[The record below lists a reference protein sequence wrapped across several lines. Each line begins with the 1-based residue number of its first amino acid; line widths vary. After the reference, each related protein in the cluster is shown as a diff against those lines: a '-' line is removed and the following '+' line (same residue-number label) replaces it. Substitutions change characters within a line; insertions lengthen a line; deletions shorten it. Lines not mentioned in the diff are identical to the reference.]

1 MTFNGTCNGFWKEK
15 NTRRQRTRM
24 KVRNT
29 REERFW
35 FFKNSSKNCIY
46 SPCYNHSLSFTRGQ
60 SIRKEQLLLL
70 LIFQISFSLSFD
82 VVIVVCINF
91 VSWNFANLSCWWLL
105 LFCFP
110 TQLPLLKS
118 DWYHVDEWHAK
129 DLLNIRYSLFLSTE
143 TSFMYYILH
152 CDFWCWGKCTI
163 TT

>member
-1 MTFNGTCNGFWKEK
+1 MKRE
-15 NTRRQRTRM
+15 NTR
-24 KVRNT
+24 K
-29 REERFW
+29 ERKRIKKEIRGKKDFGSL
-35 FFKNSSKNCIY
+35 KIEVKTCIY

-70 LIFQISFSLSFD
+70 IFLISFSISFD

-110 TQLPLLKS
+110 TQLPLLLS

-152 CDFWCWGKCTI
+152 CCFWCWGKCTI